1 MITMKVILMNQN
13 KKVLL
18 AEMDESNTF
27 QEIYEYYDI
36 NYAPLSLYNAYN
48 HNEDVLVALNSWF
61 KGRGIPAW
69 RQNIEKLL
77 ERLNVVSPTE
87 LLNKAYGLSLSDQYW
102 IKGERQNLKW
112 KDINFFMNDFE
123 YKDYLDISLN
133 YNSRES
139 STRISLHSPNNT
151 TDGMVKKGWIIDKD
165 NNRVLVKGTY
175 SISGLEPINEWLASR
190 ICKRLDLDY
199 CNYTLDIL
207 RGQLVSKCKNFL
219 TKDEEIISASDIMN
233 LEKSNNVSD
242 YERYVSILESHG
254 IKDVKKK
261 LSDMYI
267 VDYLMLN
274 TDRHM
279 KNYGIIRNV
288 KTLKWERITP
298 IFDTGTSLQS
308 DVTLPYL
315 DFDNEEYKF
324 FHSHN
329 MTVNELVN
337 YIKLEKYDLTKLDGL
352 KDEYKKVL
360 EKHSDIIEL
369 NPKRLEKTVEGFGER
384 IELLKQAKEKYKD
397 VTPVDFL
404 LRERSML
411 EKNS

>member
-1 MITMKVILMNQN
+1 MMKVILMNQN

-18 AEMDESNTF
+18 AEMDKSNTF

-61 KGRGIPAW
+61 KGRGIPTW

-219 TKDEEIISASDIMN
+219 TKDEEIISASDIIN
-233 LEKSNNVSD
+233 LEKNDNVSD

-352 KDEYKKVL
+352 KDEYKEVL
-360 EKHSDIIEL
+360 EKYSDIIEL
-369 NPKRLEKTVEGFGER
+369 NSKRLEKTVEGFGER

-397 VTPVDFL
+397 
-404 LRERSML
+404 EM
-411 EKNS
+411 

>member
-1 MITMKVILMNQN
+1 MEIDIIKRVITMKVVLMNQN

-18 AEMDESNTF
+18 AEMDENNTF
-27 QEIYEYYDI
+27 QIIYEIYDI
-36 NYAPLSLYNAYN
+36 NYTPLSLYNAYN
-48 HNEDVLVALNSWF
+48 NNEDVLVALNSWF

-77 ERLNVVSPTE
+77 EKLNVASPTE

-102 IKGERQNLKW
+102 IKEEQQNLKW
-112 KDINFFMNDFE
+112 KDINFFTNDFE
-123 YKDYLDISLN
+123 YKDYLDVSLN
-133 YNSRES
+133 SNSRES

-233 LEKSNNVSD
+233 LEKSDNVSD
-242 YERYVSILESHG
+242 YEKYVSILESYG

-288 KTLKWERITP
+288 KTLEWERITP

-360 EKHSDIIEL
+360 EKYSDIIEL

-397 VTPVDFL
+397 
-404 LRERSML
+404 EM
-411 EKNS
+411 

>member
-1 MITMKVILMNQN
+1 MMKVILMNQN

-18 AEMDESNTF
+18 AELDESNTF
-27 QEIYEYYDI
+27 QKIYEYFNI

-48 HNEDVLVALNSWF
+48 HNEDVLIALNSWF
-61 KGRGIPAW
+61 KGRGIPSW

-77 ERLNVVSPTE
+77 EKLNVVSPTE

-102 IKGERQNLKW
+102 IRAENQNLKW
-112 KDINFFMNDFE
+112 KDINFFKNNFE
-123 YKDYLDISLN
+123 YEDYLDVSLN
-133 YNSRES
+133 SNSRES

-165 NNRVLVKGTY
+165 NNRVLVKGAY

-190 ICKRLDLDY
+190 ICERLDLDY

-219 TKDEEIISASDIMN
+219 TQDEEIISASDIMN
-233 LEKSNNVSD
+233 LDSDDNLSN
-242 YERYVSILESHG
+242 YERYVSILESYG
-254 IKDVKKK
+254 IKNVKKK
-261 LSDMYI
+261 LSDMYV

-315 DFDNEEYKF
+315 SFDNEEYKF
-324 FHSHN
+324 FHTRK

-337 YIKLEKYDLTKLDGL
+337 YIRLEEYDLTKLDGL
-352 KDEYKKVL
+352 KDEYKEVL
-360 EKHSDIIEL
+360 KKYSDIIEL
-369 NPKRLEKTVEGFGER
+369 NPKRLERTVEGFGER
-384 IELLKQAKEKYKD
+384 IELLKQSMEKYKD
-397 VTPVDFL
+397 
-404 LRERSML
+404 
-411 EKNS
+411 

>member
-1 MITMKVILMNQN
+1 MKVILMNQN

-18 AEMDESNTF
+18 AEMDEGNTF

-36 NYAPLSLYNAYN
+36 NYAPLHLYNAYN
-48 HNEDVLVALNSWF
+48 HSKDVLIALNSWF

-77 ERLNVVSPTE
+77 EKLNVVSPTE

-112 KDINFFMNDFE
+112 KDINFFTNDFE
-123 YKDYLDISLN
+123 YKDYLDVSLN
-133 YNSRES
+133 SNSRES

-151 TDGMVKKGWIIDKD
+151 TDGMVKKGWIIDED

-175 SISGLEPINEWLASR
+175 SISGLEPINEWLASS

-207 RGQLVSKCKNFL
+207 SRQLVSMCKNFL
-219 TKDEEIISASDIMN
+219 TKDEEIISASDIMD
-233 LEKSNNVSD
+233 LDSDDNVSD
-242 YERYVSILESHG
+242 YEKYVSILESYG

-352 KDEYKKVL
+352 KDEYKEVL
-360 EKHSDIIEL
+360 EKYSDIIEL

-397 VTPVDFL
+397 
-404 LRERSML
+404 EM
-411 EKNS
+411 

>member
-1 MITMKVILMNQN
+1 MMKVILMNQD

-18 AEMDESNTF
+18 AEMDKSNTF

-77 ERLNVVSPTE
+77 ERLNVLSPTE

-123 YKDYLDISLN
+123 YKDYLDVSLN

-207 RGQLVSKCKNFL
+207 SGQLVSKCKNFL

-233 LEKSNNVSD
+233 LVSDDNVSD
-242 YERYVSILESHG
+242 YEKYVSILESYG
-254 IKDVKKK
+254 IKGVKKK

-352 KDEYKKVL
+352 KDEYKEVL
-360 EKHSDIIEL
+360 EKYSDIIEL
-369 NPKRLEKTVEGFGER
+369 NSKRLEKTVEGFGER
-384 IELLKQAKEKYKD
+384 IELLKQAKEKIK
-397 VTPVDFL
+397 
-404 LRERSML
+404 M
-411 EKNS
+411 

>member
-1 MITMKVILMNQN
+1 MMKVILMNQN

-18 AEMDESNTF
+18 AEMDENNTF
-27 QEIYEYYDI
+27 QKIYEIYDI
-36 NYAPLSLYNAYN
+36 NYTPLSLYNAYN

-207 RGQLVSKCKNFL
+207 SGQLVSKCKNFL
-219 TKDEEIISASDIMN
+219 TQDEEIISASDIMN

-384 IELLKQAKEKYKD
+384 IELLKQAKGKYKD
-397 VTPVDFL
+397 
-404 LRERSML
+404 EM
-411 EKNS
+411 

>member
-1 MITMKVILMNQN
+1 MMKVILMNQN
-13 KKVLL
+13 IKVLL

-36 NYAPLSLYNAYN
+36 NYAPLHLYNAYN
-48 HNEDVLVALNSWF
+48 QNKDALIALNTWF

-123 YKDYLDISLN
+123 YKDYLDVSLN

-165 NNRVLVKGTY
+165 NNRVLVKGAY

-190 ICKRLDLDY
+190 ICERLDLDY

-219 TKDEEIISASDIMN
+219 TQDEEIISASDIMN
-233 LEKSNNVSD
+233 LDSDDNLSN
-242 YERYVSILESHG
+242 YERYVSILESYG
-254 IKDVKKK
+254 IKNVKKK

-315 DFDNEEYKF
+315 SFDNEEYKF
-324 FHSHN
+324 FHTRK

-337 YIKLEKYDLTKLDGL
+337 YIRLEEYDLTKLDGL
-352 KDEYKKVL
+352 KDEYKEVL
-360 EKHSDIIEL
+360 KKYSDIIEL
-369 NPKRLEKTVEGFGER
+369 NPKRLERTVEGFGER
-384 IELLKQAKEKYKD
+384 IELLKQSMEKYKD
-397 VTPVDFL
+397 
-404 LRERSML
+404 
-411 EKNS
+411 

>member
-1 MITMKVILMNQN
+1 MMKVILMNQN

-18 AEMDESNTF
+18 AEMDKSNTF

-199 CNYTLDIL
+199 CDYTLDIL

-233 LEKSNNVSD
+233 LEKNDNVSD

-337 YIKLEKYDLTKLDGL
+337 YIKLEKYNLTKLDGL
-352 KDEYKKVL
+352 KDEYKEVL
-360 EKHSDIIEL
+360 EKYSDVIEL
-369 NPKRLEKTVEGFGER
+369 NSKRLEKTVEGFGER

-397 VTPVDFL
+397 
-404 LRERSML
+404 EM
-411 EKNS
+411 

>member
-1 MITMKVILMNQN
+1 MICILINFNSRKQVIMMKVILMNQN

-18 AEMDESNTF
+18 AEMDKSNTF

-77 ERLNVVSPTE
+77 EKLNVLSPTE

-123 YKDYLDISLN
+123 YKDYLDVSLN

-165 NNRVLVKGTY
+165 NNRDLVKGTY

-190 ICKRLDLDY
+190 ICKRLD
-199 CNYTLDIL
+199 LDIL

-233 LEKSNNVSD
+233 LEKSDNISD
-242 YERYVSILESHG
+242 YEKYVSILESYG

-279 KNYGIIRNV
+279 KNYGIIRNI

-298 IFDTGTSLQS
+298 IL
-308 DVTLPYL
+308 
-315 DFDNEEYKF
+315 
-324 FHSHN
+324 
-329 MTVNELVN
+329 
-337 YIKLEKYDLTKLDGL
+337 ILE
-352 KDEYKKVL
+352 
-360 EKHSDIIEL
+360 
-369 NPKRLEKTVEGFGER
+369 
-384 IELLKQAKEKYKD
+384 QAYNQ
-397 VTPVDFL
+397 
-404 LRERSML
+404 M
-411 EKNS
+411 

>member
-1 MITMKVILMNQN
+1 MMKVILMNQN

-18 AEMDESNTF
+18 AEMDKSNTF

-77 ERLNVVSPTE
+77 EKLNVLSPTE

-233 LEKSNNVSD
+233 LEKNDNVSD

-337 YIKLEKYDLTKLDGL
+337 YIKLEKYNLTKLDGL
-352 KDEYKKVL
+352 KDEYKEVL
-360 EKHSDIIEL
+360 EKYSDVIEL
-369 NPKRLEKTVEGFGER
+369 NSKRLEKTVEGFGER

-397 VTPVDFL
+397 
-404 LRERSML
+404 EM
-411 EKNS
+411 

>member
-1 MITMKVILMNQN
+1 MKVILMNQN
-13 KKVLL
+13 IKVLL

-27 QEIYEYYDI
+27 QKIYEYYDI

-48 HNEDVLVALNSWF
+48 QKKDVLLALNSWF

-77 ERLNVVSPTE
+77 EKLNVVSPIE
-87 LLNKAYGLSLSDQYW
+87 LLDKAHGLSLSDQYW
-102 IKGERQNLKW
+102 IKEDGQNLKW
-112 KDINFFMNDFE
+112 KDINFFTNDFE
-123 YKDYLDISLN
+123 YKDYLDVSLN
-133 YNSRES
+133 FNSRES
-139 STRISLHSPNNT
+139 STRVSLHSPNNT

-165 NNRVLVKGTY
+165 NNRILVKGTY

-199 CNYTLDIL
+199 CNYNLDVL
-207 RGQLVSKCKNFL
+207 SFQLVSKCKNFL
-219 TKDEEIISASDIMN
+219 TSDEEIVSASDIMN
-233 LEKSNNVSD
+233 LEINDNVSD
-242 YERYVSILESHG
+242 YEKYVSILESHG
-254 IKDVKKK
+254 IMNVKKK
-261 LSDMYI
+261 LSDMYV

-288 KTLKWERITP
+288 KTLKWERTTP
-298 IFDTGTSLQS
+298 VFDTGTSLQS

-329 MTVNELVN
+329 MMVNDLLD
-337 YIKLEKYDLTKLDGL
+337 YILLEKYDLTKLDGL
-352 KDEYKKVL
+352 IDEYREVL
-360 EKHSDIIEL
+360 EKYSDVIEL
-369 NPKRLEKTVEGFGER
+369 SPKRKEKTIEGFEKR
-384 IELLKQAKEKYKD
+384 IELLKRAKKD
-397 VTPVDFL
+397 KENL
-404 LRERSML
+404 GS
-411 EKNS
+411 

>member
-13 KKVLL
+13 IKVLL

-36 NYAPLSLYNAYN
+36 NYAPLHLYNAYN
-48 HNEDVLVALNSWF
+48 QNKDVLIALNTWF

-77 ERLNVVSPTE
+77 EKLNVVSPTE

-112 KDINFFMNDFE
+112 KDINFFINDFE
-123 YKDYLDISLN
+123 YKDYLDVSLN
-133 YNSRES
+133 FNSRES
-139 STRISLHSPNNT
+139 STIISLHSPNNT
-151 TDGMVKKGWIIDKD
+151 SDGMVKKGWIIDKD

-219 TKDEEIISASDIMN
+219 TKDEEIISASDIIN
-233 LEKSNNVSD
+233 LEKNDNVSD

-352 KDEYKKVL
+352 KDEYKEVL
-360 EKHSDIIEL
+360 EKYSDIIEL

-397 VTPVDFL
+397 
-404 LRERSML
+404 E
-411 EKNS
+411 

>member
-1 MITMKVILMNQN
+1 MMKVILMNQN
-13 KKVLL
+13 IKVLL

-36 NYAPLSLYNAYN
+36 NYAPLHLYNAYN
-48 HNEDVLVALNSWF
+48 QNKDALIALNIWF

-123 YKDYLDISLN
+123 YKDYLDVSLN

-165 NNRVLVKGTY
+165 NNRVLVKGAY

-190 ICKRLDLDY
+190 ICERLDLDY

-219 TKDEEIISASDIMN
+219 TQDEEIISASDIMN
-233 LEKSNNVSD
+233 LDSDDNLSN
-242 YERYVSILESHG
+242 YERYVSILESYG
-254 IKDVKKK
+254 IKNVKKK
-261 LSDMYI
+261 LSDMYV

-315 DFDNEEYKF
+315 SFDNEEYKF
-324 FHSHN
+324 FHTRK

-337 YIKLEKYDLTKLDGL
+337 YIRLEEYDLTKLDGL
-352 KDEYKKVL
+352 KDEYKEVL
-360 EKHSDIIEL
+360 KKYSDIIEL
-369 NPKRLEKTVEGFGER
+369 NPKRLERTVEGFGER
-384 IELLKQAKEKYKD
+384 IELLKQSMEKYKD
-397 VTPVDFL
+397 
-404 LRERSML
+404 
-411 EKNS
+411 

>member
-36 NYAPLSLYNAYN
+36 NYAPLHLYNAYN
-48 HNEDVLVALNSWF
+48 HNEDVLVALNTWF

-77 ERLNVVSPTE
+77 EKLNVVSPTE

-102 IKGERQNLKW
+102 IKEEQQNLKW
-112 KDINFFMNDFE
+112 KDINFFTNDFE
-123 YKDYLDISLN
+123 YKDYLDVSLN
-133 YNSRES
+133 SNSRES

-207 RGQLVSKCKNFL
+207 RRQLVSKCKNFL

-233 LEKSNNVSD
+233 LEKSDNASD
-242 YERYVSILESHG
+242 YEKYVSILESYG

-337 YIKLEKYDLTKLDGL
+337 YIELEKYDLTKLDGL
-352 KDEYKKVL
+352 KDEYKEVL
-360 EKHSDIIEL
+360 EKYSDVIEL
-369 NPKRLEKTVEGFGER
+369 NSKRLEKTVEGFGER
-384 IELLKQAKEKYKD
+384 IELLKQAKGKYKD
-397 VTPVDFL
+397 
-404 LRERSML
+404 EM
-411 EKNS
+411 

>member
-1 MITMKVILMNQN
+1 MMKVILMNQN

-36 NYAPLSLYNAYN
+36 NYAPLHLYNAYN
-48 HNEDVLVALNSWF
+48 HSEDVLIALNTWF

-77 ERLNVVSPTE
+77 EKLNVVSPTE

-207 RGQLVSKCKNFL
+207 SGQLVSKCKNFL
-219 TKDEEIISASDIMN
+219 TQDEEIISASDIMN

-397 VTPVDFL
+397 
-404 LRERSML
+404 EM
-411 EKNS
+411 

>member
-1 MITMKVILMNQN
+1 MMKVILMNQN

-18 AEMDESNTF
+18 AEMDKSNTF

-151 TDGMVKKGWIIDKD
+151 TDGMVKKGWIINKD

-219 TKDEEIISASDIMN
+219 TKDEEIISASDIIN
-233 LEKSNNVSD
+233 LEKNDNVSD

-337 YIKLEKYDLTKLDGL
+337 YIKLEKYNLTKLDGL
-352 KDEYKKVL
+352 KDEYKEVL
-360 EKHSDIIEL
+360 EKYSDVIEL
-369 NPKRLEKTVEGFGER
+369 NSKRLEKTVEGFGER

-397 VTPVDFL
+397 
-404 LRERSML
+404 EM
-411 EKNS
+411 

>member
-1 MITMKVILMNQN
+1 MMKVILMNQN

-18 AEMDESNTF
+18 AELDESNTF
-27 QEIYEYYDI
+27 QKIYEYFNI

-48 HNEDVLVALNSWF
+48 HNEDVLIALNSWF
-61 KGRGIPAW
+61 KGRGIPSW

-77 ERLNVVSPTE
+77 EKLNVVSPTE

-102 IKGERQNLKW
+102 IRAENQNLKW
-112 KDINFFMNDFE
+112 KDINFFKNNFE
-123 YKDYLDISLN
+123 YEDYLDVSLN
-133 YNSRES
+133 SNSRES

-165 NNRVLVKGTY
+165 NNRVLVKGAY

-190 ICKRLDLDY
+190 ICERLDLDY

-219 TKDEEIISASDIMN
+219 TQDEEIISASDIMN
-233 LEKSNNVSD
+233 LDSDDNLSN
-242 YERYVSILESHG
+242 YERYVSILESYG
-254 IKDVKKK
+254 IKNVKKK
-261 LSDMYI
+261 LSDMYV

-315 DFDNEEYKF
+315 SFDNEEYKF
-324 FHSHN
+324 FHTRK

-337 YIKLEKYDLTKLDGL
+337 YIRLEEYDLTKVDGL
-352 KDEYKKVL
+352 KDEYKEVL
-360 EKHSDIIEL
+360 KKYSDIIEL
-369 NPKRLEKTVEGFGER
+369 NPKRLERTVEGFGER
-384 IELLKQAKEKYKD
+384 IELLKQSMEKYKD
-397 VTPVDFL
+397 
-404 LRERSML
+404 
-411 EKNS
+411 

>member
-1 MITMKVILMNQN
+1 MKVILMNQN

-18 AEMDESNTF
+18 AEMDENNMF
-27 QEIYEYYDI
+27 RKIYEYYNI
-36 NYAPLSLYNAYN
+36 NYAPLHIYNAYN
-48 HNEDVLVALNSWF
+48 KKEDVLVALNSWF
-61 KGRGIPAW
+61 KNRGIPAW

-77 ERLNVVSPTE
+77 EKLNVTSPIE
-87 LLNKAYGLSLSDQYW
+87 LLNKAYGLSLSDQYF
-102 IKGERQNLKW
+102 IKEEGQNLKW
-112 KDINFFMNDFE
+112 EDINFFMNDFE
-123 YKDYLDISLN
+123 YKDYLDVSIN
-133 YNSRES
+133 FNSRES
-139 STRISLHSPNNT
+139 STKISLHSPNNT

-165 NNRVLVKGTY
+165 NNRVLVKGAY

-199 CNYTLDIL
+199 CNYTLDIIQE
-207 RGQLVSKCKNFL
+207 QLVSKCNNFL
-219 TKDEEIISASDIMN
+219 TKDEEIITASDIMN
-233 LEKSNNVSD
+233 LDSNDNVSD
-242 YERYVSILESHG
+242 YEKYVNILESNG
-254 IKDVKKK
+254 IIDVKKK

-288 KTLKWERITP
+288 KNLKWERITP

-315 DFDNEEYKF
+315 DFDNEKYKF

-329 MTVNELVN
+329 MTVNELAN
-337 YIKLEKYDLTKLDGL
+337 YISLEKYDLTKLDGL
-352 KDEYKKVL
+352 KDEYKEVL
-360 EKHSDIIEL
+360 EKYSDIIEL
-369 NPKRLEKTVEGFGER
+369 NPKRLERTIEGFGER

>member
-1 MITMKVILMNQN
+1 MMKVILMNQN

-18 AEMDESNTF
+18 AEMDKSNTF

-219 TKDEEIISASDIMN
+219 TKDEEIISASDIIN
-233 LEKSNNVSD
+233 LEKNDNVSD

-337 YIKLEKYDLTKLDGL
+337 YIKLEKYNLTKLDGL
-352 KDEYKKVL
+352 KDEYKEVL
-360 EKHSDIIEL
+360 EKYSDVIEL
-369 NPKRLEKTVEGFGER
+369 NSKRLEKTVEGFGER

-397 VTPVDFL
+397 
-404 LRERSML
+404 EM
-411 EKNS
+411 

>member
-18 AEMDESNTF
+18 AEMDKSNTF

-36 NYAPLSLYNAYN
+36 NYAPLHLYNAYN
-48 HNEDVLVALNSWF
+48 HSEDVLIALNTWF

-77 ERLNVVSPTE
+77 EKLNVVSPTE

-207 RGQLVSKCKNFL
+207 SGQLVSKCKNFL
-219 TKDEEIISASDIMN
+219 TQDEEIISASDIMN

-397 VTPVDFL
+397 
-404 LRERSML
+404 EM
-411 EKNS
+411 

>member
-1 MITMKVILMNQN
+1 MKVILMNQN

-18 AEMDESNTF
+18 AEMDENNMF
-27 QEIYEYYDI
+27 RKIYEYYNI
-36 NYAPLSLYNAYN
+36 NYAPLHIYNAYN
-48 HNEDVLVALNSWF
+48 KKEDVLVALNSWF
-61 KGRGIPAW
+61 KNRGIPAW

-77 ERLNVVSPTE
+77 EKLNVTSPIE
-87 LLNKAYGLSLSDQYW
+87 LLNKAYGLSLSDQYF
-102 IKGERQNLKW
+102 IKEEGQNLKW
-112 KDINFFMNDFE
+112 EDINFFMNDFE
-123 YKDYLDISLN
+123 YKDYLDVSIN
-133 YNSRES
+133 FNSRES
-139 STRISLHSPNNT
+139 STKISLHSPNNT

-165 NNRVLVKGTY
+165 NNRVLVKGAY

-199 CNYTLDIL
+199 CNYTLDIIQE
-207 RGQLVSKCKNFL
+207 QLVSKCNNFL
-219 TKDEEIISASDIMN
+219 TKDEEIITASDIMN
-233 LEKSNNVSD
+233 LDSNDNVSD
-242 YERYVSILESHG
+242 YEKYVNILESNG
-254 IKDVKKK
+254 IIDVKKK

-288 KTLKWERITP
+288 KTLKWERMTP

-329 MTVNELVN
+329 MTVNQLVN
-337 YIKLEKYDLTKLDGL
+337 YIMLEKYDLTKLDGL
-352 KDEYKKVL
+352 IDEYKEVL
-360 EKHSDIIEL
+360 EKYSDIIEL
-369 NPKRLEKTVEGFGER
+369 NPKRLEKTVEGFSER
-384 IELLKQAKEKYKD
+384 IELLKQAK
-397 VTPVDFL
+397 
-404 LRERSML
+404 
-411 EKNS
+411 KNL